1 MAKGRRLWKTKHLT
15 LRPPCHGGGDGDGDG
30 GHPDWILLDV
40 QAYIADRRNAT
51 TATAMLSNGGH
62 QIQVTICVAPPP
74 LVSYI
79 CAWSPT
85 THPAELFDTEPTVEA
100 VDADL
105 LLLRI
110 HVSLN
115 HVHDLVYQASMS
127 PSLTLMPSQDP
138 YLHEPNCIALIP
150 RSSHGFYISTLDMDL
165 RSGIGRYNLC
175 LFDSTNSKWSHESL
189 SLDQLRNPPDKNE
202 VLHITEK
209 VITLKHPH
217 LVAFVDL
224 WRGIIICDILDS
236 KIAASYVP
244 IPKEI
249 INLNRTRGSL
259 ITRDIAVV
267 KDRLTMVRMGIFFD
281 PEINGWHWELSTW
294 SRPVGSCLDD
304 EEDEDWREDFMV
316 ESCDISVDDN
326 TCKNVELLPKT
337 QDDRPAIAKL
347 HVANPTLSLTDPQVV
362 YLVGNVDITDEKAVL
377 LTLDMANKR
386 LQRVSVY
393 DAERFVNGVDVG
405 FTQSTIS
412 RYFAPASDLAE
423 IDLFLVLSRFQVKL
437 LIDRSRGSHPSMSKN
452 YPLTRTIHLTLR
464 PPCHGGDPW
473 DADHPPEWVLLDVR
487 AYVADR
493 RNATTATA
501 RLGNGHAIQVT
512 ICAAPP
518 PLVSYICAW
527 SPTSDPAELFE
538 MEPTVEAVNAD
549 LVLLRIHVLPYEFED
564 LVYRAKGW
572 RTPLPSLTPIP
583 KQDPYLQE
591 RYNIAI
597 LPRSHGFYISTLDCY
612 FPDPERSLGRYNLC
626 IFDSLDCKWSNVPL
640 SLDQLRNPPDKN
652 KVFHLTEKEDWRED
666 SLVEASDILI
676 DHNICNVE
684 LLPKIQGQPTM
695 AKLHV
700 ALPTLS
706 LTDAQVVY
714 VMGKVNESDKKAVL
728 LSIDMANRRLD
739 AVSVYDAAR
748 ILHYFDVCYTQST
761 IFRYSAPSS
770 GLNGNL
776 KRPGKFPMPYPRKQ
790 QAVNEPFLPDAG
802 RGLETE
808 DRDTMDW
815 E

>member
-30 GHPDWILLDV
+30 GHPDWILVDV

-115 HVHDLVYQASMS
+115 HVHDLVYQASML

-150 RSSHGFYISTLDMDL
+150 RSSHGFYISTLDTDL

-209 VITLKHPH
+209 VITFINDPH

-224 WRGIIICDILDS
+224 WRGIIICDILDT
-236 KIAASYVP
+236 KTQTASYVP
-244 IPKEI
+244 MLKEI
-249 INLNRTRGSL
+249 INLRRTRASS

-267 KDRLTMVRMGIFFD
+267 NGRLTVVRLTTVFD
-281 PEINGWHWELSTW
+281 PDINGWDWDLSTW
-294 SRPVGSCLDD
+294 SRAVDCL
-304 EEDEDWREDFMV
+304 E
-316 ESCDISVDDN
+316 
-326 TCKNVELLPKT
+326 
-337 QDDRPAIAKL
+337 Q
-347 HVANPTLSLTDPQVV
+347 
-362 YLVGNVDITDEKAVL
+362 
-377 LTLDMANKR
+377 
-386 LQRVSVY
+386 
-393 DAERFVNGVDVG
+393 
-405 FTQSTIS
+405 
-412 RYFAPASDLAE
+412 
-423 IDLFLVLSRFQVKL
+423 
-437 LIDRSRGSHPSMSKN
+437 
-452 YPLTRTIHLTLR
+452 
-464 PPCHGGDPW
+464 
-473 DADHPPEWVLLDVR
+473 
-487 AYVADR
+487 
-493 RNATTATA
+493 
-501 RLGNGHAIQVT
+501 
-512 ICAAPP
+512 
-518 PLVSYICAW
+518 
-527 SPTSDPAELFE
+527 
-538 MEPTVEAVNAD
+538 
-549 LVLLRIHVLPYEFED
+549 
-564 LVYRAKGW
+564 
-572 RTPLPSLTPIP
+572 
-583 KQDPYLQE
+583 
-591 RYNIAI
+591 
-597 LPRSHGFYISTLDCY
+597 
-612 FPDPERSLGRYNLC
+612 
-626 IFDSLDCKWSNVPL
+626 
-640 SLDQLRNPPDKN
+640 
-652 KVFHLTEKEDWRED
+652 EDWRED

-714 VMGKVNESDKKAVL
+714 VMGKVNESDEKAVL

>member
-1 MAKGRRLWKTKHLT
+1 MMASMAKGRRLWKTKHLT

-150 RSSHGFYISTLDMDL
+150 RSSHGFYISTLDTDL
-165 RSGIGRYNLC
+165 CSGIGRYNLC

-249 INLNRTRGSL
+249 INLNRTRGSM

-386 LQRVSVY
+386 LQRISVY

-412 RYFAPASDLAE
+412 QYFAPASG
-423 IDLFLVLSRFQVKL
+423 
-437 LIDRSRGSHPSMSKN
+437 DR
-452 YPLTRTIHLTLR
+452 
-464 PPCHGGDPW
+464 
-473 DADHPPEWVLLDVR
+473 
-487 AYVADR
+487 
-493 RNATTATA
+493 
-501 RLGNGHAIQVT
+501 
-512 ICAAPP
+512 
-518 PLVSYICAW
+518 
-527 SPTSDPAELFE
+527 
-538 MEPTVEAVNAD
+538 
-549 LVLLRIHVLPYEFED
+549 
-564 LVYRAKGW
+564 
-572 RTPLPSLTPIP
+572 
-583 KQDPYLQE
+583 
-591 RYNIAI
+591 
-597 LPRSHGFYISTLDCY
+597 
-612 FPDPERSLGRYNLC
+612 
-626 IFDSLDCKWSNVPL
+626 
-640 SLDQLRNPPDKN
+640 
-652 KVFHLTEKEDWRED
+652 
-666 SLVEASDILI
+666 
-676 DHNICNVE
+676 
-684 LLPKIQGQPTM
+684 
-695 AKLHV
+695 
-700 ALPTLS
+700 
-706 LTDAQVVY
+706 
-714 VMGKVNESDKKAVL
+714 
-728 LSIDMANRRLD
+728 
-739 AVSVYDAAR
+739 
-748 ILHYFDVCYTQST
+748 
-761 IFRYSAPSS
+761 
-770 GLNGNL
+770 
-776 KRPGKFPMPYPRKQ
+776 
-790 QAVNEPFLPDAG
+790 
-802 RGLETE
+802 
-808 DRDTMDW
+808 
-815 E
+815 

>member
-150 RSSHGFYISTLDMDL
+150 RSSHGFYISTLDTDL
-165 RSGIGRYNLC
+165 CSGIGRYNLC

-236 KIAASYVP
+236 KIA
-244 IPKEI
+244 
-249 INLNRTRGSL
+249 R
-259 ITRDIAVV
+259 
-267 KDRLTMVRMGIFFD
+267 
-281 PEINGWHWELSTW
+281 
-294 SRPVGSCLDD
+294 
-304 EEDEDWREDFMV
+304 
-316 ESCDISVDDN
+316 
-326 TCKNVELLPKT
+326 CKN
-337 QDDRPAIAKL
+337 
-347 HVANPTLSLTDPQVV
+347 
-362 YLVGNVDITDEKAVL
+362 
-377 LTLDMANKR
+377 
-386 LQRVSVY
+386 
-393 DAERFVNGVDVG
+393 
-405 FTQSTIS
+405 
-412 RYFAPASDLAE
+412 
-423 IDLFLVLSRFQVKL
+423 
-437 LIDRSRGSHPSMSKN
+437 
-452 YPLTRTIHLTLR
+452 
-464 PPCHGGDPW
+464 
-473 DADHPPEWVLLDVR
+473 
-487 AYVADR
+487 
-493 RNATTATA
+493 
-501 RLGNGHAIQVT
+501 
-512 ICAAPP
+512 P
-518 PLVSYICAW
+518 PLLRC
-527 SPTSDPAELFE
+527 LLH
-538 MEPTVEAVNAD
+538 AVY
-549 LVLLRIHVLPYEFED
+549 HLP
-564 LVYRAKGW
+564 
-572 RTPLPSLTPIP
+572 
-583 KQDPYLQE
+583 
-591 RYNIAI
+591 
-597 LPRSHGFYISTLDCY
+597 
-612 FPDPERSLGRYNLC
+612 
-626 IFDSLDCKWSNVPL
+626 
-640 SLDQLRNPPDKN
+640 
-652 KVFHLTEKEDWRED
+652 
-666 SLVEASDILI
+666 
-676 DHNICNVE
+676 
-684 LLPKIQGQPTM
+684 
-695 AKLHV
+695 
-700 ALPTLS
+700 
-706 LTDAQVVY
+706 
-714 VMGKVNESDKKAVL
+714 
-728 LSIDMANRRLD
+728 
-739 AVSVYDAAR
+739 
-748 ILHYFDVCYTQST
+748 
-761 IFRYSAPSS
+761 IFRPFFS
-770 GLNGNL
+770 LNGNL

>member
-1 MAKGRRLWKTKHLT
+1 
-15 LRPPCHGGGDGDGDG
+15 
-30 GHPDWILLDV
+30 
-40 QAYIADRRNAT
+40 
-51 TATAMLSNGGH
+51 
-62 QIQVTICVAPPP
+62 
-74 LVSYI
+74 
-79 CAWSPT
+79 
-85 THPAELFDTEPTVEA
+85 
-100 VDADL
+100 
-105 LLLRI
+105 
-110 HVSLN
+110 
-115 HVHDLVYQASMS
+115 
-127 PSLTLMPSQDP
+127 
-138 YLHEPNCIALIP
+138 
-150 RSSHGFYISTLDMDL
+150 
-165 RSGIGRYNLC
+165 
-175 LFDSTNSKWSHESL
+175 
-189 SLDQLRNPPDKNE
+189 
-202 VLHITEK
+202 
-209 VITLKHPH
+209 
-217 LVAFVDL
+217 
-224 WRGIIICDILDS
+224 
-236 KIAASYVP
+236 
-244 IPKEI
+244 
-249 INLNRTRGSL
+249 
-259 ITRDIAVV
+259 
-267 KDRLTMVRMGIFFD
+267 
-281 PEINGWHWELSTW
+281 
-294 SRPVGSCLDD
+294 
-304 EEDEDWREDFMV
+304 
-316 ESCDISVDDN
+316 
-326 TCKNVELLPKT
+326 
-337 QDDRPAIAKL
+337 
-347 HVANPTLSLTDPQVV
+347 
-362 YLVGNVDITDEKAVL
+362 
-377 LTLDMANKR
+377 
-386 LQRVSVY
+386 
-393 DAERFVNGVDVG
+393 
-405 FTQSTIS
+405 
-412 RYFAPASDLAE
+412 
-423 IDLFLVLSRFQVKL
+423 
-437 LIDRSRGSHPSMSKN
+437 MSKN

-464 PPCHGGDPW
+464 PPCHGGDPS
-473 DADHPPEWVLLDVR
+473 DADHPPEWVLLDFR

-549 LVLLRIHVLPYEFED
+549 LVLLRIHVLPYEVED
-564 LVYRAKGW
+564 LVYRARGW

-612 FPDPERSLGRYNLC
+612 FPDPDRSLGRYNLC
-626 IFDSLDCKWSNVPL
+626 LFDSLYCKWSNVPL

-652 KVFHLTEKEDWRED
+652 KVFHLTEKVIILKDPHLVAFADLWRGIIICDILDISTASYVPMPKEIINLRRTRASSITRDIAVVNGRLTVVRLTTVFDPDINGWDWDLSTWSRAVDCLEQENWRED

-714 VMGKVNESDKKAVL
+714 VMGKVNESDEKAVL

>member
-15 LRPPCHGGGDGDGDG
+15 LRPPCHGGGDADG
-30 GHPDWILLDV
+30 GHPDWVLLDV
-40 QAYIADRRNAT
+40 QAYIADRQNAT
-51 TATAMLSNGGH
+51 TATTKLSNDH
-62 QIQVTICVAPPP
+62 QIQVTIFAAPPP

-85 THPAELFDTEPTVEA
+85 TDPADLFDTEPTVEP
-100 VDADL
+100 
-105 LLLRI
+105 
-110 HVSLN
+110 STPTSSSS
-115 HVHDLVYQASMS
+115 ASTSRSTMS
-127 PSLTLMPSQDP
+127 TTSGPSLTLIPNQDP
-138 YLHEPNCIALIP
+138 YLHEPNCITLIP
-150 RSSHGFYISTLDMDL
+150 RSSHDFYISTLDTDL

-175 LFDSTNSKWSHESL
+175 LFDSTNNKWSRDPL

-249 INLNRTRGSL
+249 INLNRTRGAL

-267 KDRLTMVRMGIFFD
+267 RDRLTMARLGIVFD
-281 PEINGWHWELSTW
+281 PDINGWDWELSTW

-304 EEDEDWREDFMV
+304 DDEDWREDFMV
-316 ESCDISVDDN
+316 ESCDI
-326 TCKNVELLPKT
+326 L
-337 QDDRPAIAKL
+337 
-347 HVANPTLSLTDPQVV
+347 VV
-362 YLVGNVDITDEKAVL
+362 YLMGNVDITDEKAVL

-386 LQRVSVY
+386 LQRV
-393 DAERFVNGVDVG
+393 
-405 FTQSTIS
+405 
-412 RYFAPASDLAE
+412 
-423 IDLFLVLSRFQVKL
+423 KL
-437 LIDRSRGSHPSMSKN
+437 LMDRSRGSHPSMSKN
-452 YPLTRTIHLTLR
+452 YPLMRTIHLTLH
-464 PPCHGGDPW
+464 PPCHGGDPS

-518 PLVSYICAW
+518 LLVSYICAW

-549 LVLLRIHVLPYEFED
+549 LVLLRIHVLPYEVED

-572 RTPLPSLTPIP
+572 RTPLPSLTPLP

-612 FPDPERSLGRYNLC
+612 FPNPERSLGRYC

-652 KVFHLTEKEDWRED
+652 KVFHLTEKVIILKDPHLVAFADLWRGIIICDILDISTASYVPMPKEIINLRRTRASSITRDIAVVNGRLTVVRFTTVFDPDINGWDWDLSTWSRAVDCLEQEDWRED

-684 LLPKIQGQPTM
+684 LLPKIQGN
-695 AKLHV
+695 
-700 ALPTLS
+700 LPWLNSTL
-706 LTDAQVVY
+706 LFP
-714 VMGKVNESDKKAVL
+714 
-728 LSIDMANRRLD
+728 LSA
-739 AVSVYDAAR
+739 
-748 ILHYFDVCYTQST
+748 
-761 IFRYSAPSS
+761 
-770 GLNGNL
+770 
-776 KRPGKFPMPYPRKQ
+776 
-790 QAVNEPFLPDAG
+790 
-802 RGLETE
+802 
-808 DRDTMDW
+808 
-815 E
+815 